1 MARAHLG
8 FFAMKIVS
16 LNQQV
21 WQLKGFWPWVPLQ
34 GRSMETASELMG
46 VTDWL
51 PATVPGGVH
60 FDLFRAGLIP
70 HPYVD
75 AQSLACEWV
84 ENRWWL
90 YRTTL
95 ERPANCG
102 DRVELFFRGLDYEAN
117 IYADDV
123 LLGEHRGMYHPAVFD
138 LSAVFA
144 TRERVEL
151 RVLLRGVPPEMG
163 QIGRTSLTSTQ
174 KSRFGYKWD
183 FSTRLVNIGIW
194 DDVQLRVHRRCSI
207 TTLAIDTDATEER
220 GDLNVGVEFQR
231 FCESGTLDE
240 LEIALLDP
248 DGREVIAQR
257 YLIERS
263 STALRHALQI
273 ARPQLWQPNGCGAQP
288 LYALRLAL
296 FVDGELVDERERR
309 VGFRRLRYE
318 QNPGGPTDALP
329 YTFVVNG
336 RRLYVQGVNL
346 TPLDHLYGNVTTG
359 HYEWIVRCMV
369 AANVNL
375 VRVWGGGVIEQ
386 ERFYDLC
393 DRHGILV
400 WQEFIQSSS
409 GVDNIP
415 SQRPEFLALLRQSA
429 EAALRE
435 RRNHTCLTVWSG
447 GNELMDAHNVPSTL
461 ADPNLAMLRD
471 LVQRLDPT
479 RLFLPTS
486 ASGPVEHMTTRKGV
500 MHDVHGHWKYAGPI
514 DHYAIYGESD
524 SLFHSEFG
532 VDGCADA
539 RNLRKFLTPPHQQP
553 TDVKRSLV
561 WRHRAE
567 WWDTAQRDR
576 DFFGPVDDLRTFADC
591 SQWIQAEGLRFILE
605 ANRRRQPRNSGS
617 IIWQLNEPWP
627 NISCT
632 SLVDYYGDK
641 KMGYYWARKAF
652 APLHASLDYRRLS
665 YGVGEEFV
673 GAVHLHN
680 SGRAGEVELCA
691 ELLTFGGVVLAQRN
705 WCVSA
710 QENASALVERVA
722 FKIAPE
728 CAELFFVR
736 LRWNGGGALTQ
747 ENTYVFSTS
756 AREPYAAALRT
767 TARGL
772 LVCAASEMRREA
784 NGAFVGEY
792 AIANRGTE
800 AAMFVRAEEM
810 AGGWWIEADWGYEP
824 LFPGEE
830 RRVVVRC
837 WPKCAGG
844 FLAAERP
851 LADGVPVI
859 TFRAGPTSGSTSA
872 NFAAIT

>member
-1 MARAHLG
+1 MN
-8 FFAMKIVS
+8 IVS
-16 LNQQV
+16 LNHHA

-60 FDLFRAGLIP
+60 YDLFRAGLIP

-95 ERPANCG
+95 ERPADRG
-102 DRVELFFRGLDYEAN
+102 DRVELFFRGLDYEAS
-117 IYADDV
+117 IYADDA
-123 LLGEHRGMYHPAVFD
+123 LLGEHRGMFHPAVFD
-138 LSAVFA
+138 LTAIFA

-183 FSTRLVNIGIW
+183 FSTRLVNVGLW
-194 DDVQLRVHRRCSI
+194 DDVQLRVHRRATI
-207 TTLAIDTDATEER
+207 TALNLATDVVDGR
-220 GDLNVGVEFQR
+220 GELNVGMEFAR
-231 FCESGTLDE
+231 FAVPDTHAEWEITLR
-240 LEIALLDP
+240 DP
-248 DGREVIAQR
+248 DGRELATER
-257 YLIERS
+257 HSIENAV
-263 STALRHALQI
+263 TVLRRTLQV

-296 FVDGELVDERERR
+296 FVEGELVDERVRQI
-309 VGFRRLRYE
+309 GFRSLRYE
-318 QNPGGPTDALP
+318 QNPGGPADALP

-346 TPLDHLYGNVTTG
+346 TPLDHLYGNITTG
-359 HYEWIVRCMV
+359 HYEWIVRSMV

-435 RRNHTCLTVWSG
+435 RRNHTCLAVWSG
-447 GNELMDAHNVPSTL
+447 GNELMDANNVPSTL

-471 LVQRLDPT
+471 LVQQHDPT

-500 MHDVHGHWKYAGPI
+500 MHDVHGHWKYAGPV

-539 RNLRKFLTPPHQQP
+539 RSLRKFLTPDHQQP

-576 DFFGPVDDLRTFADC
+576 DFFGPVEDFGTFADC

-632 SLVDYYGDK
+632 SLVDYYGGK
-641 KMGYYWARKAF
+641 KMAYYWARKAF

-673 GAVHLHN
+673 AAVHLHN
-680 SGRAGEVELCA
+680 SGGACDVELCV

-705 WCVSA
+705 WRVPA
-710 QENASALVERVA
+710 PENASAMVDRFALR
-722 FKIAPE
+722 IASE
-728 CAELFFVR
+728 CTELFFVR
-736 LRWNGGGALTQ
+736 LRWNKAAAPTL
-747 ENTYVFSTS
+747 ENVYLFSTS
-756 AREPYAAALRT
+756 TREPYASALRA

-772 LVCAASEMRREA
+772 VYRRESEIRA
-784 NGAFVGEY
+784 EASGAYACDY
-792 AIANRGTE
+792 AISNRGTE
-800 AAMFVRAEEM
+800 AALFVRAEETT
-810 AGGWWIEADWGYEP
+810 GGWWVEADWGFEP

-830 RRVVVRC
+830 RRVRVRC
-837 WPKCAGG
+837 WPKSAGG
-844 FLAAERP
+844 FLEVERP
-851 LADGVPVI
+851 CADGTPVI
-859 TFRAGPTSGSTSA
+859 TFRAGPTSGSTTA
-872 NFAAIT
+872 NFAAVT

>member
-1 MARAHLG
+1 
-8 FFAMKIVS
+8 MKIVS
-16 LNQQV
+16 LNHQA

-95 ERPANCG
+95 ERPADCG
-102 DRVELFFRGLDYEAN
+102 DRVELYFRGLDYEAS

-123 LLGEHRGMYHPAVFD
+123 LLGEHRGMFHPAVFD
-138 LSAVFA
+138 LSATFA
-144 TRERVEL
+144 TRDRVEL
-151 RVLLRGVPPEMG
+151 RVLLRGVPSEMG

-183 FSTRLVNIGIW
+183 FSTRLVNIGLW

-207 TTLAIDTDATEER
+207 TTLAIDTDVVDGCGE
-220 GDLNVGVEFQR
+220 LNVGMEFAHFAAR
-231 FCESGTLDE
+231 DVRAEWEVTLR
-240 LEIALLDP
+240 DP
-248 DGREVIAQR
+248 DGREVAAERQD
-257 YLIERS
+257 IERDV
-263 STALRHALQI
+263 TALRRSLLVAH
-273 ARPQLWQPNGCGAQP
+273 PQLWQPNGCGAQP

-296 FVDGELVDERERR
+296 YVDGELVDERERR

-318 QNPGGPTDALP
+318 QNPDGPADALP

-359 HYEWIVRCMV
+359 HYEWIVRSMV

-429 EAALRE
+429 EAALHE
-435 RRNHTCLTVWSG
+435 RRNHTCLAVWSG
-447 GNELMDAHNVPSTL
+447 GNELMDASNVPSTL
-461 ADPNLAMLRD
+461 ADPNLALLRD
-471 LVQRLDPT
+471 LVQRHDPT

-632 SLVDYYGDK
+632 SLVDYYGEK
-641 KMGYYWARKAF
+641 KMAYYWARKAF

-680 SGRAGEVELCA
+680 SGAAREVELCA

-705 WCVSA
+705 WRVPA
-710 QENASALVERVA
+710 QENASARVDRFA
-722 FKIAPE
+722 FNIAPE
-728 CAELFFVR
+728 CTELFFVR
-736 LRWNGGGALTQ
+736 LRWNEASAPTQ
-747 ENTYVFSTS
+747 ENIYVFSTS
-756 AREPYAAALRT
+756 TREPYAAALRT
-767 TARGL
+767 TTRGL
-772 LVCAASEMRREA
+772 VVRATSAMQPEA
-784 NGAFVGEY
+784 HGAFVAEY
-792 AIANRGTE
+792 AIGNRGTE
-800 AAMFVRAEEM
+800 TALFVRAEETN
-810 AGGWWIEADWGYEP
+810 GGWWVEADWGFEP
-824 LFPGEE
+824 LFPGEQ

-844 FLAAERP
+844 FLETERP
-851 LADGVPVI
+851 RAGEIPIV
-859 TFRAGPTSGSTSA
+859 TFRAGPTSGPTIA
-872 NFAAIT
+872 NFAAVT

>member
-1 MARAHLG
+1 
-8 FFAMKIVS
+8 MKTISVAGQS
-16 LNQQV
+16 

-70 HPYVD
+70 HPYID

-95 ERPANCG
+95 ERPADCG
-102 DRVELFFRGLDYEAN
+102 DRVELYFRGIDYEAN

-123 LLGEHRGMYHPAVFD
+123 LLGEHRGMFHPAVFD
-138 LSAVFA
+138 LTAIFA
-144 TRERVEL
+144 ARDRVEL

-183 FSTRLVNIGIW
+183 FSTRLVNIGLW

-207 TTLAIDTDATEER
+207 SSLAIATDAADGR
-220 GDLNVGVEFQR
+220 GDLEVG
-231 FCESGTLDE
+231 
-240 LEIALLDP
+240 LEITRYREPGLREELMITLLDP
-248 DGREVIAQR
+248 SGREVVAQGHVIAR
-257 YLIERS
+257 DAT
-263 STALRHALQI
+263 TARHTLQI
-273 ARPQLWQPNGCGAQP
+273 TRPELWQPNGCGAQP
-288 LYALRLAL
+288 LYALRLSL
-296 FVDGELVDERERR
+296 FVDGDLVDERERR

-318 QNPGGPTDALP
+318 QNPGGPADALP
-329 YTFVVNG
+329 YTFVMNG
-336 RRLYVQGVNL
+336 RPLYVQGVNL
-346 TPLDHLYGNVTTG
+346 TPLDHLYGNVTIE

-386 ERFYDLC
+386 ERFYELC

-447 GNELMDAHNVPSTL
+447 GNELMDANNVPSTL
-461 ADPNLAMLRD
+461 ADPNLAMLCE
-471 LVQRLDPT
+471 LVKKHDPT

-500 MHDVHGHWKYAGPI
+500 MHDVHGHWKYAGPV

-532 VDGCADA
+532 VDGCSEA
-539 RNLRKFLTPPHQQP
+539 RNLRKFLTVPHQQP

-567 WWDTAQRDR
+567 WWDTAERDR
-576 DFFGPVDDLRTFADC
+576 DFFGPVDDLCTFADC

-627 NISCT
+627 NVSCT
-632 SLVDYYGDK
+632 SLIDYYGEK
-641 KMGYYWARKAF
+641 KMAYYWARKAF

-665 YGVGEEFV
+665 YGVGDEFV
-673 GAVHLHN
+673 GTVHLHN
-680 SGRAGEVELCA
+680 SGAACEVELCA
-691 ELLTFGGVVLAQRN
+691 ELLTLGGVVLTQRN
-705 WCVSA
+705 WRVPA
-710 QENASALVERVA
+710 QENASALVERLA

-736 LRWNGGGALTQ
+736 LRWNAVDAPKQ
-747 ENTYVFSTS
+747 ENTYVFSTGT
-756 AREPYAAALRT
+756 REPYAAALRT

-772 LVCAASEMRREA
+772 VVGVVSDLRRVV

-792 AIANRGTE
+792 ALSNRGTE
-800 AAMFVRAEEM
+800 AALFVRAEETS
-810 AGGWWIEADWGYEP
+810 GGWWVEANWGFEP

-830 RRVVVRC
+830 RRVVVHC
-837 WPKCAGG
+837 WPKRAGG
-844 FLAAERP
+844 FLEAEQPRT
-851 LADGVPVI
+851 DEVPVI
-859 TFRAGPTSGSTSA
+859 TFRAGPTSEPIIA
-872 NFAAIT
+872 NFSAVT